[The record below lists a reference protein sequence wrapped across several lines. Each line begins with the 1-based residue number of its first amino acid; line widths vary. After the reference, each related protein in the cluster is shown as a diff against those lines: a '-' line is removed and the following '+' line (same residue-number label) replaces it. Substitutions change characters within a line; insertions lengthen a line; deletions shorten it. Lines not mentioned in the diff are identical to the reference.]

1 MCSYATHNINRKAK
15 FVLTECTGNL
25 GIRTLDIDDKRTV
38 IIDIIKSILTVLIK
52 NESTSSLVVECNSN
66 KSLGSK
72 ILGDGV
78 SITPSIS
85 CEDFKNFE
93 YTSENKSADED
104 HVYYGNY

>member
-1 MCSYATHNINRKAK
+1 ML
-15 FVLTECTGNL
+15 V
-25 GIRTLDIDDKRTV
+25 
-38 IIDIIKSILTVLIK
+38 K
-52 NESTSSLVVECNSN
+52 NESTALLVVECDSN

-78 SITPSIS
+78 SITPLIS

-93 YTSENKSADED
+93 YTSENKLADED

>member
-1 MCSYATHNINRKAK
+1 M
-15 FVLTECTGNL
+15 
-25 GIRTLDIDDKRTV
+25 
-38 IIDIIKSILTVLIK
+38 IK
-52 NESTSSLVVECNSN
+52 NESTSSLVVECDSN

-78 SITPSIS
+78 SITPSVS

-93 YTSENKSADED
+93 YTPENKSADED